1 MRNGNR
7 WLRRSLCQAAWAASR
22 KKNSYLSAQFK
33 RLATRRGIKR
43 ALMAVAHSILII
55 AYTMIKRTQSYQE
68 LGPTTS
74 IGLTNSNSKATSYG
88 DYNDWDS
95 R

>member
-1 MRNGNR
+1 MVTGG
-7 WLRRSLCQAAWAASR
+7 QGAACAKPHGPRAER
-22 KKNSYLSAQFK
+22 KTVISPAQFK

-55 AYTMIKRTQSYQE
+55 AYTMIKKNPVVSRAR
-68 LGPTTS
+68 GPTTA